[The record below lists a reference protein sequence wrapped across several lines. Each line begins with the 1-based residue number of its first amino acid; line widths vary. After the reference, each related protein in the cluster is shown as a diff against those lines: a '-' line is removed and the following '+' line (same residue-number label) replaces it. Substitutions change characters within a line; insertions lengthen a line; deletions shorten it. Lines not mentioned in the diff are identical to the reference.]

1 MCQRICFLSF
11 GRNLS
16 DKYRKQLLVTV
27 TRRGLD
33 ALKTA
38 IKKVAHVAAEA
49 T

>member
-1 MCQRICFLSF
+1 MSKDMFLVIW
-11 GRNLS
+11 
-16 DKYRKQLLVTV
+16 KKLLVTV